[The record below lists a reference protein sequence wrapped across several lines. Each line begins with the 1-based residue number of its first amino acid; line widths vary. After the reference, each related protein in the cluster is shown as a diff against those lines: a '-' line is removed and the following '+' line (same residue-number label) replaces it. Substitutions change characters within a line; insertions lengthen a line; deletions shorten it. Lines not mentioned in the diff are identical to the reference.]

1 AYTMGIKTIMSA
13 KTILLLVSGADKAQI
28 LHDCLCGPIVPQV
41 PASILQLHGD
51 VIVIADEAAMSKF

>member
-1 AYTMGIKTIMSA
+1 MVLS
-13 KTILLLVSGADKAQI
+13 VSGADKAQI